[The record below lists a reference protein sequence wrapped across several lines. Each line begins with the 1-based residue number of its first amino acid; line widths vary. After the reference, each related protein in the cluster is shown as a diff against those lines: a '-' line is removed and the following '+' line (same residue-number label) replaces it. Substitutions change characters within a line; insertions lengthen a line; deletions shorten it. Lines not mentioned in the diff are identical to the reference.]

1 MTEQEAIRAFGENCK
16 WLRKRIREL
25 EEQIEGLNEQ
35 LGRKN
40 EAQREFD
47 RQDQMVFSLVHGTRA
62 QVSEGCVHVVLR

>member
-35 LGRKN
+35 LGRKS

-47 RQDQMVFSLVHGTRA
+47 RQDQMVFSLVHGQR
-62 QVSEGCVHVVLR
+62 VPLSEGCIHVVLR

>member
-16 WLRKRIREL
+16 WLRKRIRDL

-35 LGRKN
+35 LGRKS

-47 RQDQMVFSLVHGTRA
+47 RQDQMVFSLVHGPRA
-62 QVSEGCVHVVLR
+62 SLSEGCVHMVQQ